1 MTIRAKRKIPEYLY
15 QSHSESKK
23 IQKREVQGS
32 RTSRYGA
39 LFMFQNGEATKMPF
53 SR

>member
-1 MTIRAKRKIPEYLY
+1 MIIRAKRKIPGYLY

-23 IQKREVQGS
+23 IQKRGVQDY
-32 RTSRYGA
+32 RTSWYGA
-39 LFMFQNGEATKMPF
+39 LFMFQNKMPF